1 MLYLIGL
8 GLNEKGISLQG
19 LESLKKC
26 KKIYLE
32 NYTVDLPYKIDKL
45 ERLIGKKIIIADRL
59 FVESEIS
66 EIIKEAKKQDVAILV
81 YGSPLIATTHITL
94 IQEAK
99 NQKVE
104 FQIIHNASIL
114 DAVTETGLQIYK
126 FGKIASMPKWEKNF
140 TPESFIEIVKE
151 NQKIN
156 AHTLILIDISLDIK
170 DAVKQIKISCKNKKI
185 KLDKIIICQLMGT
198 KDKKI
203 LYGKIEK
210 LKDKKIKK
218 PYCIIIPS
226 ELHFVEQNVLES
238 F

>member
-156 AHTLILIDISLDIK
+156 AHTLILIDIGLDIK